1 MGILDLR
8 SALPN
13 STKCD
18 TWPKAEASHTK
29 TKIVQLRLQDIYGPL
44 ILLSGLAIGT
54 LVFFI
59 EVVGGRFKNRVKHD
73 GSLKEDHKM
82 TNRRAWA
89 EHKPEL
95 IAEH

>member
-29 TKIVQLRLQDIYGPL
+29 TKIMQLRLQDIYGPL

-54 LVFFI
+54 LMFI
-59 EVVGGRFKNRVKHD
+59 GELVGSRFKNRVKHD
-73 GSLKEDHKM
+73 TSHKGEQNM
-82 TNRRAWA
+82 TCRRAWG
-89 EHKPEL
+89 ECNPEFS
-95 IAEH
+95 ADC